1 MRNIILLTVLFVLLA
16 SCKVK
21 DNTIEPSQTEYF
33 IFGTGYGE
41 CVGNCSHF
49 FQISNSK
56 IYPDDML
63 GAYTQMKF
71 SSTPLS
77 NDKYLLAKS
86 LLDSLPQY
94 LTNNPN
100 ITIGCPDCV
109 DQGKI
114 YIEFKSNGVI
124 IYWNIDTN
132 TKDYPKEIES
142 YITKLKK
149 IVEELN

>member
-1 MRNIILLTVLFVLLA
+1 
-16 SCKVK
+16 
-21 DNTIEPSQTEYF
+21 
-33 IFGTGYGE
+33 
-41 CVGNCSHF
+41 
-49 FQISNSK
+49 
-56 IYPDDML
+56 
-63 GAYTQMKF
+63 MKF
-71 SSTPLS
+71 SSVPLS

-100 ITIGCPDCV
+100 ITIGCPDCT

-114 YIEFKSNGVI
+114 LIEIKSNGVI
-124 IYWNIDTN
+124 TYWNIDTN